1 MQFAAGI
8 QDLQTTIQDTTTER
22 MEFDRDRA
30 RKSFTDLHGVALA
43 EQIQRLCGV
52 GSDADLPNIH
62 ILMARGSSRQHY
74 GALEHALRSR
84 AMTTQLGID
93 SDSAPVASTYLT
105 VTVFR
110 DHKIASDGTRLGEGL
125 SPFSIVCHHHSSA
138 AELRQYAL
146 AVSTAEAG
154 SQLSV
159 SDAKQLTASN
169 AKLPAS
175 PVEAGQLLQAFSVAV
190 DVYFGVNHRLSV
202 SLRRCTRSIFASMM
216 RLTQHFQESADAQRI
231 SCSILYDIQ
240 QDVFGWI

>member
-1 MQFAAGI
+1 
-8 QDLQTTIQDTTTER
+8 
-22 MEFDRDRA
+22 
-30 RKSFTDLHGVALA
+30 
-43 EQIQRLCGV
+43 
-52 GSDADLPNIH
+52 
-62 ILMARGSSRQHY
+62 
-74 GALEHALRSR
+74 
-84 AMTTQLGID
+84 MTTKLGID

-169 AKLPAS
+169 AKLPAT

-190 DVYFGVNHRLSV
+190 DVYFGVNHRLSI
-202 SLRRCTRSIFASMM
+202 SLRRCARSIFASMM
-216 RLTQHFQESADAQRI
+216 RLTQHFQEPADAQRI

-240 QDVFGWI
+240 QDVFGWIRSAGACPTLAEANAVAAPTFDKVMEAVRSHRYRGYLPDIPDHWKQYLVTHQSESKRPKETKAISASDKTVNF